1 MLARKIYNVIEQHF
15 VNKEQEIILVDG
27 SRQVG
32 KTYIIRKVGESS
44 FKNFVEINMVNDSEG
59 ERLFAVVN
67 DINDLYLKLSL
78 VAGNKLDSY
87 ENTLIFF
94 DEIQVYPHLITLLKF
109 LCDDKKYNFIA
120 SGSQLGITLRSSKSI
135 PMGRIKTIRMYP
147 LDFEEFLWANGVDKD
162 IIEKM
167 ELSFNERKSLEES
180 IHQKI
185 MSLFRLY
192 LIVGGL
198 PAAIN
203 EFLKSRN
210 VHKIREIQKEIHTYY
225 AYDSSKYDEDCRL
238 RTRRIYD
245 LIPSNMENKKKR
257 VVIKDITEKKG
268 KTVSDYQE
276 EFEYLISSGIALS
289 VNAITNPS
297 YPLIS
302 SGTKNLLKLYMND
315 VGILTAILF
324 GDNSRP
330 ILDDVKSINLGAVY
344 ETVVACELAAHDHLL
359 YYYDNKSKGEVD
371 YLVDDNKTMSVV
383 PIEVKSG
390 RDYTIHSALSNFT
403 SNEEYNIDHA
413 YVLYSGREI
422 KQKNKIIYLPIY
434 FVMFIKKNNFSE
446 EELLL

>member
-32 KTYIIRKVGESS
+32 KTYIIRKVGESL

-78 VAGNKLDSY
+78 VAGDKLDTY

-135 PMGRIKTIRMYP
+135 PMGRIKIIRMYP
-147 LDFEEFLWANGVDKD
+147 LDFEEFLWANSVGKD

-167 ELSFNERKSLEES
+167 EFSFNERKSLEES

-210 VHKIREIQKEIHTYY
+210 IHNIREIQKEIHTY
-225 AYDSSKYDEDCRL
+225 
-238 RTRRIYD
+238 
-245 LIPSNMENKKKR
+245 
-257 VVIKDITEKKG
+257 
-268 KTVSDYQE
+268 
-276 EFEYLISSGIALS
+276 
-289 VNAITNPS
+289 
-297 YPLIS
+297 
-302 SGTKNLLKLYMND
+302 
-315 VGILTAILF
+315 ILCL
-324 GDNSRP
+324 
-330 ILDDVKSINLGAVY
+330 
-344 ETVVACELAAHDHLL
+344 
-359 YYYDNKSKGEVD
+359 
-371 YLVDDNKTMSVV
+371 
-383 PIEVKSG
+383 
-390 RDYTIHSALSNFT
+390 
-403 SNEEYNIDHA
+403 
-413 YVLYSGREI
+413 
-422 KQKNKIIYLPIY
+422 
-434 FVMFIKKNNFSE
+434 
-446 EELLL
+446 